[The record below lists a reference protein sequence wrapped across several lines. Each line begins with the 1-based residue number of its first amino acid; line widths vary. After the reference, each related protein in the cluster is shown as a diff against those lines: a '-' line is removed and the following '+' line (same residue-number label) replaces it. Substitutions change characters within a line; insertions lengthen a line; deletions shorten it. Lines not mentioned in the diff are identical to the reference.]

1 MRCTCYEIGGDVFSL
16 AELNCCVIRGGLSR
30 PISPKNPYVD
40 VPKKSNAYRFYALDR
55 VDTRINFVLNTGD
68 FSCPQTIPVLTPDRL
83 QSQLDAA
90 AALFVRSQLTVDV
103 SKRVITIP
111 KICDVYRHDFG
122 NGDHT
127 VAIMFCVT
135 FLNGN
140 DREDVM
146 RLLQNESQG
155 PLYMKYQPTSEQ
167 YYSCL
172 KAWTDKQNG
181 SDEG

>member
-16 AELNCCVIRGGLSR
+16 AELNGCVIRGNLSR
-30 PISPKNPYVD
+30 PIAPKGPYVD

-55 VDTRINFVLNTGD
+55 VDTRFNFVLNTGD
-68 FSCPQTIPVLTPDRL
+68 SSCPQMIPVLTPDRL

-90 AALFVRSQLTVDV
+90 AALFVQSQLTVDV
-103 SKRVITIP
+103 SKRVITLP

-135 FLNGN
+135 FLRES
-140 DREDVM
+140 DREDVIRM
-146 RLLQNESQG
+146 IQNESHV
-155 PLYMKYQPTSEQ
+155 PLYMKHQPTSEQ

-172 KAWTDKQNG
+172 KPWKEKQNG
-181 SDEG
+181 

>member
-16 AELNCCVIRGGLSR
+16 AELNGCVIRGNLSR
-30 PISPKNPYVD
+30 PIAPKSPYVD

-55 VDTRINFVLNTGD
+55 VDTRFNFVLNTGD
-68 FSCPQTIPVLTPDRL
+68 SSCPQMIPVLTPDRL

-90 AALFVRSQLTVDV
+90 AALFVQSQLNVDV
-103 SKRVITIP
+103 SKRVITLP

-127 VAIMFCVT
+127 VAIMFCVA
-135 FLNGN
+135 FLSES
-140 DREDVM
+140 DREDVIRM
-146 RLLQNESQG
+146 IQNESHV
-155 PLYMKYQPTSEQ
+155 PLYMKHQPTSEQ

-172 KAWTDKQNG
+172 KPLKEKHNG
-181 SDEG
+181 LGEC